1 MLLSVEGVSLQP
13 RQWDAA
19 AGRVVS
25 HPLAAR
31 LNSIITRFRLE
42 IDDKLLELQQCGRLV
57 GMPMAKLR
65 EALTGKARG
74 GGRGGGSFY
83 TAFVEFAGSRR
94 AEGTRLVYGQ
104 TLRRI
109 VAYVGEEA
117 SKGLTFEMINR
128 EWLRGFE
135 EFLARTSPSAN
146 ARGIHLRNIR
156 AVFNH
161 AIDEELTE
169 LYPFRRFKIKSQ
181 PTRKRSL
188 PVERL
193 RELFALE
200 GLEPHEQRY
209 LDMFKLMFML
219 CGINIVDL
227 CHLMDVRYGRVEYR
241 RAKTGK
247 VYDIKVE
254 PEAMEIIDR
263 YRGNGQLLDVLD
275 SYGNYRDFAHRLN
288 NNLKYLGGTHLEE
301 RVAADGKRRMMAVRR
316 ERWPGLSSYWARHTW
331 ATVAASLDI
340 PKETIAH
347 ALGHSQNS
355 VTDIYIDFDMR
366 KVDEA
371 NRRVMDWVLYGKR

>member
-1 MLLSVEGVSLQP
+1 MLMSVEGVSLQP

-42 IDDKLLELQQCGRLV
+42 VDDKLLELQQCGRLV

-74 GGRGGGSFY
+74 GGRGVGSFY
-83 TAFVEFAGSRR
+83 RAFVEFAGSRR

-161 AIDEELTE
+161 AIDDELTE

-181 PTRKRSL
+181 PTRKRAL
-188 PVERL
+188 PVEAL
-193 RELFALE
+193 RELFSLDV
-200 GLEPHEQRY
+200 EPWQQRY
-209 LDMFKLMFML
+209 LDFFKLSFFL
-219 CGINIVDL
+219 CGINIGDL
-227 CHLMDVRYGRVEYR
+227 CKLTGIAYGRVEYN

-247 VYDIKVE
+247 PYSIKVE
-254 PEAMEIIDR
+254 PEAMEIIER
-263 YRGNGQLLDVLD
+263 YRGTGHLLDVLD
-275 SYGNYRDFAHRLN
+275 NYKDYRDFSHRLN
-288 NNLKYLGGTHLEE
+288 DNLKCMGGVRTER
-301 RVAADGKRRMMAVRR
+301 RVARDGKCREVTVRE
-316 ERWPGLSSYWARHTW
+316 ERWPGLSTYWARHTW
-331 ATVAASLDI
+331 ATIAASLDI

-371 NRRVMDWVLYGKR
+371 NRRVMDWVLYAKK